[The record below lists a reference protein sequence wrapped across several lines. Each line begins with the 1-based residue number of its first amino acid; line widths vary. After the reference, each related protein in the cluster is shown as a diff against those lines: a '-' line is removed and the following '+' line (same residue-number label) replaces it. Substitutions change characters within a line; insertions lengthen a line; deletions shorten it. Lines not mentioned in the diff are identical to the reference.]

1 MSELGIF
8 LGVCFLLAMVPGPG
22 AMIILRQASR
32 DTRRAAFITLM
43 GNETAL
49 FAWGVAAACG
59 LTALVAAS
67 QVAYDT
73 IRFTG
78 AALLLILGVQ
88 ALVRPKGAQPAAEGQ
103 SAGPRSGSAWQSYS
117 AGLFTNFMNPKAGV
131 FAMSFLPQFLPPG
144 LPHFWGFVLLAG
156 GWALMDMLWF
166 TGVIWGIGKT
176 RTLLTSP
183 RVWRRISQASGLAMI
198 GLGIRAAMDG

>member
-22 AMIILRQASR
+22 AMVIIRQASQ
-32 DTRRAAFITLM
+32 DTRRAAFTTLI

-49 FAWGVAAACG
+49 LAWGIAAACG

-67 QVAYDT
+67 QVAYDA

-78 AALLLILGVQ
+78 AAILLLLGVQ
-88 ALVRPKGAQPAAEGQ
+88 ALVSRSSARPPAAGPGD
-103 SAGPRSGSAWQSYS
+103 GPRSGSAWQSYS
-117 AGLFTNFMNPKAGV
+117 AGLFTNLMNPKAGV
-131 FAMSFLPQFLPPG
+131 FAMSFLPQFAPPG
-144 LPHFWGFVLLAG
+144 LPRFWGFVLLAG
-156 GWALMDMLWF
+156 CWALADALWF

-176 RTLLTSP
+176 RKLLVRP

-198 GLGIRAAMDG
+198 GLGIRAAVDG